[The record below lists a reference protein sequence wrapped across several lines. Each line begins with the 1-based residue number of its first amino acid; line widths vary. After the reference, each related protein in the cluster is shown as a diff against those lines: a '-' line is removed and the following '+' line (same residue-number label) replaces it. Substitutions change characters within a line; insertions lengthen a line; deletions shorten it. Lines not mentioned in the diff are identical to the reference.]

1 MKQSRERIP
10 GDELQKD
17 LHKAQIGAFLSE
29 AEDRMHEEKLKDVY
43 VTDHVPKT
51 KQLLTTNE
59 EEDAQYYAYMK
70 SLSDYKKKV
79 GHTKRYLNH
88 LESGK
93 YARGSM
99 LQRVFEPLAGS
110 IKQDNGTIFLEIL
123 DKDVTLDTDE
133 SKARQRY
140 ELLKNDEASDVESN
154 SEDARVVAVREKDL
168 EGYIDADAL
177 RAKMENEF
185 QSFLKGEKYD
195 VVSDLRNSFA
205 ADLSTPLS
213 TKIIREMPDYV
224 FYDIKTPRAAAEES
238 HNNPWNP
245 QR

>member
-1 MKQSRERIP
+1 
-10 GDELQKD
+10 
-17 LHKAQIGAFLSE
+17 
-29 AEDRMHEEKLKDVY
+29 MHEEKLKDVY

-51 KQLLTTNE
+51 KQLLTTSE

-140 ELLKNDEASDVESN
+140 ELLKNDEASM
-154 SEDARVVAVREKDL
+154 
-168 EGYIDADAL
+168 L
-177 RAKMENEF
+177 RATVRTPELLPSERRTWKATLMPTLLEPKWRTSSNPSSRE
-185 QSFLKGEKYD
+185 
-195 VVSDLRNSFA
+195 R
-205 ADLSTPLS
+205 ST
-213 TKIIREMPDYV
+213 M
-224 FYDIKTPRAAAEES
+224 
-238 HNNPWNP
+238 W
-245 QR
+245 